1 MRQFRTTVAEI
12 ETFPG
17 QVRVRCRSAGPSA
30 AAGQYF
36 LAEAPVPAQPFL
48 RLAVFPTFPLVFHFP
63 EDHPCAALEPGMEL
77 DLLGPVG
84 VAPQWP
90 ADSTRLLVIAERP
103 ERVYAVAQAV
113 LEKRGAVA
121 WLWQDR
127 VPEWAA
133 SLLPPAVE
141 FHTGPPSAELIE
153 WADRVLLD
161 VSDPAELAARL
172 RAMRPLRPGDFVQ
185 AVLLP
190 PTPCGTGAC
199 YACHV
204 ETARGRVLTCLEGPI
219 LPI

>member
-1 MRQFRTTVAEI
+1 MRQFRTVVTEI
-12 ETFPG
+12 ATFPG
-17 QVRVRCRSAGPSA
+17 QVRVRCLSAGPSA
-30 AAGQYF
+30 RAGQYF
-36 LAEAPVPAQPFL
+36 LAQAPVPAQPFL
-48 RLAVFPTFPLVFHFP
+48 RLAVFPAFPLIFHFP
-63 EDHPCAALEPGMEL
+63 VDHPYAALEPGMEL

-84 VAPQWP
+84 VAPQWS
-90 ADSTRLLVIAERP
+90 AESTRLLVIAERP
-103 ERVYAVAQAV
+103 ERVYAVVRDV

-121 WLWQDR
+121 WLWQDG

-141 FHTGPPSAELIE
+141 FHAGVLSVELVE

-161 VSDPAELAARL
+161 VPDPAEAAAQLRAARPW
-172 RAMRPLRPGDFVQ
+172 RPVDFVQ

-204 ETARGRVLTCLEGPI
+204 ETARGKVLTCLEGPI
-219 LPI
+219 LPV